1 MFLRKKQIE
10 EVDVQY
16 MSDASGA
23 TLMGAPIVLHSI
35 LWISAL
41 FILVA
46 IVWADFAVLD
56 VVTVGQGKVIPSSN
70 MQVVQNL
77 EGGIIKDIRVK
88 EGDVVERDQVLMVID
103 DTRFSSSFKENEVQ
117 LYALQAKMERL
128 EAEAEGRDLTWS
140 KDLEKLYPGYVKQEY
155 DLYTSRQKG
164 LEVKLNILNDQKE
177 EKEQELVE
185 LKGKKDQIEKSLELV
200 KKELVL
206 TRPLVKDGAVSEVE
220 LLRLERTVNDLTGDL
235 NGTTLAIP
243 RLESAIGGAKRK
255 IEELIITS
263 KTEAMSDLN
272 ATRAE
277 YSKMTETIK
286 AAKDR
291 VNRTVVRSPVRG
303 TVNQV
308 KVSTIGAVIQPGAE
322 LIDIVPLDDT
332 LLVEANVRPSDIGFL
347 RPGLPATVKIT
358 AYDFSIYGGL
368 KAVVEHISPD
378 TITNEKGESF
388 YQIRVRTEENSFLM
402 KKGEQLPII
411 PGMGATVDIL
421 TGQKTVLDYLLKPI
435 LKAKQNAMRE
445 P

>member
-1 MFLRKKQIE
+1 MFFRKKQIE
-10 EVDVQY
+10 EVDIQF
-16 MSDASGA
+16 MSDSSGA
-23 TLMGAPIVLHSI
+23 TLMGAPIVFHAI
-35 LWISAL
+35 LWVSAL

-46 IVWADFAVLD
+46 LVWANFAVLD
-56 VVTVGQGKVIPSSN
+56 VVTMGQGKVIPSSN
-70 MQVVQNL
+70 MQIVQNL
-77 EGGIIKDIRVK
+77 EGGIIKDIRVRQG
-88 EGDVVERDQVLMVID
+88 EIVERDQILMVID

-117 LYALQAKMERL
+117 LYALKAKMERL
-128 EAEAEGRDLTWS
+128 QAESLGREITWS
-140 KDLEKLYPGYVKQEY
+140 KELSELYPGYVKSEM
-155 DLYTSRQKG
+155 DLYTSRQNG
-164 LEVKLNILNDQKE
+164 LKVRLNILND
-177 EKEQELVE
+177 EKEQRQQELIE
-185 LKGKKDQIEKSLELV
+185 LKGKTEQLERSLELV

-220 LLRLERTVNDLTGDL
+220 LLRLERTVNDLTGDM
-235 NGTTLAIP
+235 TATQLAIP
-243 RLESAIGGAKRK
+243 RLESAYEGAKRK
-255 IEELIITS
+255 IDELIISS

-272 ATRAE
+272 GVRAE
-277 YSKMTETIK
+277 YSRMYETIK

-308 KVSTIGAVIQPGAE
+308 KVSTIGAVVQPGAE

-332 LLVEANVRPSDIGFL
+332 LLIEANVRPADIGFL

-378 TITNEKGESF
+378 TITNEKGDSF
-388 YQIRVRTEENSFLM
+388 YQIRVRTSENSFLM
-402 KKGEQLPII
+402 KKGEKLPII

-421 TGQKTVLDYLLKPI
+421 TGEKTVLDYMLKPI
-435 LKAKQNAMRE
+435 LKARQNAMRE